1 MAVDVVQE
9 RHRPGALKQ
18 QNKAHKH
25 GRHRSKGSISNAVK
39 GRTSAKVFTKKARH
53 ELRKEERRNKAI
65 QLRQKKREEI
75 LFKKRS
81 LGGASTAPFLIA
93 IVPLC
98 DDVDPLGA
106 LEFLKQGDEEAV
118 VTQSSGGN
126 VHISIPRLKQRFTI
140 MVPPRGDLYC
150 TLDAMKVADTALLL
164 VSSCQQNGVDE
175 VGEQL
180 LKASFAQGLPSTIVA
195 VMDLESLPPKKRH
208 DAKQNL
214 QKAISRWLPDEKILT
229 LSRSY
234 DGLTILRRA
243 GSQKQRV
250 VVHRD
255 KRPHLVAEVADYTP
269 DSEGSLGT
277 LKVSG
282 YIRGQP
288 LSVNSLVHIP
298 GWGDFQMSR
307 IEAPEDPH
315 PLEKGRK
322 LSKDNDMS
330 VDDRIEE
337 DVKIL
342 ETADP
347 AKQVSLQSENIPD
360 PMEGEQTW
368 PTEEELAEAEEES
381 KAQKRRVKKV
391 PKGMSDYQA
400 AWIPDSDAEIEDE
413 DDDEEEDGMNVD
425 MEAMSEGNS
434 SEGDE
439 SKEEEEEYDTLTVT
453 DVGADAERYDEKMD
467 VAEEEETLKKIKEAR
482 MEQLFPDE
490 RDTPKD
496 TPARIRFQK
505 YRGLQSFRTSPWD
518 PKENLP
524 LDYARIFQFENF
536 DRTRKRVMKD
546 EDREGALAGW
556 YVTLHIIGVPQHLYN
571 SRRLKQPIVLFG
583 MLSHEQKMSVL
594 NFVIKQPNFGNH
606 DQQPIKSKEQLIF
619 HCGYRRFKACPVFSQ
634 HTNGTKHKYERF
646 FQPEATVVA
655 TVFAPIIFPPS
666 PVLVFK
672 EKKDNTQELVGT
684 GNLLSVNPDRIIT
697 KRVVLSG
704 HPFKVHK
711 RSAVIRFMFFNREDI
726 SWFKPVELRTKYG
739 RRGHIREPLGTHG
752 HMKCVFDGQ
761 LKSQDTVL
769 MNLYKRVF
777 PKWTYEPYV
786 TLPPPLYSSLP
797 GGHDVNMD

>member
-1 MAVDVVQE
+1 
-9 RHRPGALKQ
+9 
-18 QNKAHKH
+18 
-25 GRHRSKGSISNAVK
+25 
-39 GRTSAKVFTKKARH
+39 
-53 ELRKEERRNKAI
+53 
-65 QLRQKKREEI
+65 
-75 LFKKRS
+75 
-81 LGGASTAPFLIA
+81 
-93 IVPLC
+93 
-98 DDVDPLGA
+98 
-106 LEFLKQGDEEAV
+106 
-118 VTQSSGGN
+118 
-126 VHISIPRLKQRFTI
+126 
-140 MVPPRGDLYC
+140 
-150 TLDAMKVADTALLL
+150 MKVADTALLL

-400 AWIPDSDAEIEDE
+400 AWIPDSDAEEIEDE
-413 DDDEEEDGMNVD
+413 DDEEEGGMNVD

-571 SRRLKQPIVLFG
+571 SRRLNQPIVLFG

-634 HTNGTKHKYERF
+634 HTNGTKHKDSVFVWSDKSAVAAHAYQEGDHNIRF
-646 FQPEATVVA
+646 KDTDILSMTTHFFPRLHREAIEIYKHNNNFNRKEEGVKLNKWWY
-655 TVFAPIIFPPS
+655 
-666 PVLVFK
+666 PVLNRTD
-672 EKKDNTQELVGT
+672 KKPLQQKDGTQNGSSEQSGPDHSDNRPRPTSCTINTPAQPAT
-684 GNLLSVNPDRIIT
+684 GSVA
-697 KRVVLSG
+697 S
-704 HPFKVHK
+704 
-711 RSAVIRFMFFNREDI
+711 
-726 SWFKPVELRTKYG
+726 
-739 RRGHIREPLGTHG
+739 GTHG